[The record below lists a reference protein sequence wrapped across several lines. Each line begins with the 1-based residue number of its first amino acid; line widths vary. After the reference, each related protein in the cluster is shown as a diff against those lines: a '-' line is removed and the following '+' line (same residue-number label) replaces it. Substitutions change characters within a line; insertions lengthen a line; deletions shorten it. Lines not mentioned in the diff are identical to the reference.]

1 MSSAD
6 QANGFVH
13 LRAAGPRRA
22 KQAAAG
28 PRRAKPDKRL
38 GMLHSLGLYVTR
50 FFVGHLTNN
59 A

>member
-28 PRRAKPDKRL
+28 PRRAKHTKPL
-38 GMLHSLGLYVTR
+38 GMLHSLGLYVTHVC
-50 FFVGHLTNN
+50 VGHLTNN